1 MRPAQLVTATQ
12 ATRPI
17 YRVLYSFKGR
27 SDGSGPSGGLIRDR
41 AGNLYGTTQTGGTYN
56 KGVVFKLDPTGKETV
71 LYSFTG
77 GTDGSEPP
85 PCGPSG
91 CSLDPV
97 AAGLIRDSAGN
108 LYGTTPFGG
117 TYALGVA
124 FKLDPYGHETVLH
137 TFTGGE
143 EGQIPSQV

>member
-1 MRPAQLVTATQ
+1 
-12 ATRPI
+12 
-17 YRVLYSFKGR
+17 
-27 SDGSGPSGGLIRDR
+27 
-41 AGNLYGTTQTGGTYN
+41 
-56 KGVVFKLDPTGKETV
+56 VVFKLDPTGKETV

-77 GTDGSEPP
+77 GAGGSEPP

-97 AAGLIRDSAGN
+97 EAGLIRDSAGN

-143 EGQIPSQV
+143 DGANPFAGLIRDSAGNLYGTTANGDPSCGGWSSSFPRPATRPCCIALLEWTGQIPLRV